1 MITLPKPPIVKEKTK
16 NKGVFVIENCYP
28 GYGVTI
34 ANALRRVILSSL
46 PGGAI
51 VAIKIK
57 GAMHEFST
65 LPYVNENIID
75 IILNIKNLRF
85 TVHEPGVYE
94 LSLKESGAKEVKAG
108 NIKVPAEV
116 EIVDNDLPLATLTD
130 DRASL
135 DMILYLGYGVG
146 YEMSNEHKGNND
158 ITGVGVIKIDSIFS
172 PVLAVNYVVENMRVG
187 DKTDYNRIILTI
199 ETNGVVPP
207 EKCLYKGLDIL
218 IDNFNSIKKE
228 TDSLSNKK
236 QGVKTKENK
245 KASSDKKVVSDKKEK
260 AFNNKIDENK
270 GVFVIEK
277 TKNKDN
283 KEQVRES
290 ISELKLSLRVENI
303 LKDNK
308 LGTIDKLSKSDEEK
322 LSKIDGI
329 GDKAIKDIRRKL
341 GKFGIILK

>member
-1 MITLPKPPIVKEKTK
+1 MITLPKQPIIKEKTK

-51 VAIKIK
+51 VAVKIK
-57 GAMHEFST
+57 GVMHEFST

-85 TVHEPGVYE
+85 TVYEPGVYE
-94 LSLKESGAKEVKAG
+94 LSLKESGVKEVKAG
-108 NIKVPAEV
+108 NIKVPTEV
-116 EIVDNDLPLATLTD
+116 EIVDKDLPVATLTD
-130 DRASL
+130 ARATL

-187 DKTDYNRIILTI
+187 DKTDYNRILLTI
-199 ETNGVVPP
+199 ETNGVIPP
-207 EKCLYKGLDIL
+207 EKCLYNGLDIL
-218 IDNFNSIKKE
+218 INNFNAIKKE
-228 TDSLSNKK
+228 PDNLSDKK
-236 QGVKTKENK
+236 QRIKRKENK
-245 KASSDKKVVSDKKEK
+245 KSFYGNNLPEKKIIKKEK
-260 AFNNKIDENK
+260 SVNNEI
-270 GVFVIEK
+270 
-277 TKNKDN
+277 NKDKDN
-283 KEQVRES
+283 NEHISQS

-308 LGTIDKLSKSDEEK
+308 LGTITKLSKINEEK
-322 LSKIDGI
+322 LYKIDGI
-329 GDKAIKDIRRKL
+329 GGKAIKDIRRKL
-341 GKFGIILK
+341 GKFGVILK

>member
-1 MITLPKPPIVKEKTK
+1 MITLPKQPIVKEKTK

-51 VAIKIK
+51 VAVKIK
-57 GAMHEFST
+57 GVMHEFST

-85 TVHEPGVYE
+85 TVYEPGVYE
-94 LSLKESGAKEVKAG
+94 LSLKESGVKEVKAG
-108 NIKVPAEV
+108 NIKVPTEV
-116 EIVDNDLPLATLTD
+116 EIVDKDLPVATLTD
-130 DRASL
+130 ARATL

-187 DKTDYNRIILTI
+187 DKTDYNRILLTI
-199 ETNGVVPP
+199 ETNGVIPP
-207 EKCLYKGLDIL
+207 EKCLYNGLDIL
-218 IDNFNSIKKE
+218 INNFNAIKKE
-228 TDSLSNKK
+228 PDNLSDKK
-236 QGVKTKENK
+236 QRIKRKENK
-245 KASSDKKVVSDKKEK
+245 KSFYGNNLPEKKIIKKEK
-260 AFNNKIDENK
+260 SVNNEI
-270 GVFVIEK
+270 
-277 TKNKDN
+277 NKDKDN
-283 KEQVRES
+283 NEHISQS

-308 LGTIDKLSKSDEEK
+308 LGTITKLSKINEEK
-322 LSKIDGI
+322 LYKIDGI
-329 GDKAIKDIRRKL
+329 GGKAIKDIRRKL
-341 GKFGIILK
+341 GKFGVILK

>member
-1 MITLPKPPIVKEKTK
+1 MITLPKQPIVKEKTK

-51 VAIKIK
+51 VAVKIK
-57 GAMHEFST
+57 GVMHEFST

-85 TVHEPGVYE
+85 TVYEPGVYE
-94 LSLKESGAKEVKAG
+94 LSLKESGVKEVKAG
-108 NIKVPAEV
+108 NIKVPTEV
-116 EIVDNDLPLATLTD
+116 EIVDKDLPVATLTD
-130 DRASL
+130 ARATL

-146 YEMSNEHKGNND
+146 YEMSNEHKGNNN

-187 DKTDYNRIILTI
+187 DKTDYNRILLTI
-199 ETNGVVPP
+199 ETNGVIPP
-207 EKCLYKGLDIL
+207 EKCLYNGLDIL
-218 IDNFNSIKKE
+218 INNFNAIKKE
-228 TDSLSNKK
+228 PDNLSDKK
-236 QGVKTKENK
+236 QRIKRKENK
-245 KASSDKKVVSDKKEK
+245 KSFYGNDLPEKKIIKNEK
-260 AFNNKIDENK
+260 SVNNEI
-270 GVFVIEK
+270 
-277 TKNKDN
+277 NKDKDN
-283 KEQVRES
+283 NEHISQS

-308 LGTIDKLSKSDEEK
+308 LGTITKLSKINEEK
-322 LSKIDGI
+322 LYKIDGI
-329 GDKAIKDIRRKL
+329 GGKAIKDIRRKL
-341 GKFGIILK
+341 GKFGVILK

>member
-1 MITLPKPPIVKEKTK
+1 MITLPKQPIIKEKTK

-46 PGGAI
+46 PGGAV
-51 VAIKIK
+51 VAVKIK
-57 GAMHEFST
+57 GVMHEFST

-85 TVHEPGVYE
+85 TVYEPGVHE
-94 LSLKESGAKEVKAG
+94 LSLKEARVKTGKAG
-108 NIKVPAEV
+108 NIKVPTEV
-116 EIVDNDLPLATLTD
+116 EIVDKDLPVATLTD
-130 DRASL
+130 ARATL

-187 DKTDYNRIILTI
+187 DKTDYNRILLTI
-199 ETNGVVPP
+199 ETNGVIPP
-207 EKCLYKGLDIL
+207 EKCLYSGLDIL
-218 IDNFNSIKKE
+218 INNFNAIKKE
-228 TDSLSNKK
+228 PDNL
-236 QGVKTKENK
+236 
-245 KASSDKKVVSDKKEK
+245 SDKKIIKKEK
-260 AFNNKIDENK
+260 SVNNEI
-270 GVFVIEK
+270 
-277 TKNKDN
+277 NKDKDN
-283 KEQVRES
+283 NEHISQS

-308 LGTIDKLSKSDEEK
+308 LGTITKLSKINEEK
-322 LSKIDGI
+322 LYKIDGI
-329 GDKAIKDIRRKL
+329 GGKAIKDIRRKL
-341 GKFGIILK
+341 GKFGVILK

>member
-1 MITLPKPPIVKEKTK
+1 MITLPKQPIVKEKTK

-46 PGGAI
+46 PGGAV
-51 VAIKIK
+51 VAVKIK
-57 GAMHEFST
+57 GVMHEFST

-85 TVHEPGVYE
+85 TVYEPGVYE
-94 LSLKESGAKEVKAG
+94 LSLKESGVKEVKAG
-108 NIKVPAEV
+108 NIKVPTEV
-116 EIVDNDLPLATLTD
+116 EIVDKDLPVATLTD
-130 DRASL
+130 ARATL

-187 DKTDYNRIILTI
+187 DKTDYNRILLTI
-199 ETNGVVPP
+199 ETNGVIPP
-207 EKCLYKGLDIL
+207 EKCLYNGLDIL
-218 IDNFNSIKKE
+218 INNFNAIKKE
-228 TDSLSNKK
+228 PDNLSDKK
-236 QGVKTKENK
+236 QRIKRKENK
-245 KASSDKKVVSDKKEK
+245 KSFYGNDLPEKKIIKNEK
-260 AFNNKIDENK
+260 SVNNEI
-270 GVFVIEK
+270 
-277 TKNKDN
+277 NKDKDN
-283 KEQVRES
+283 NEHISQS

-308 LGTIDKLSKSDEEK
+308 LGTITKLSKINEEK
-322 LSKIDGI
+322 LYKIDGI
-329 GDKAIKDIRRKL
+329 GGKAIKDIRRKL
-341 GKFGIILK
+341 GKFGVILK

>member
-1 MITLPKPPIVKEKTK
+1 MITLPKQPIIKEKTK

-46 PGGAI
+46 PGGAV
-51 VAIKIK
+51 VAVKIK
-57 GAMHEFST
+57 GVMHEFST

-85 TVHEPGVYE
+85 TVYEPGVYE
-94 LSLKESGAKEVKAG
+94 LSLKESGVKEVKAG
-108 NIKVPAEV
+108 NIKVPTEV
-116 EIVDNDLPLATLTD
+116 EIVDKDLPVATLTD
-130 DRASL
+130 ARATL

-187 DKTDYNRIILTI
+187 DKTDYNRILLTI
-199 ETNGVVPP
+199 ETNGVIPP
-207 EKCLYKGLDIL
+207 EKCLYNGLDIL
-218 IDNFNSIKKE
+218 INNFNAIKKE
-228 TDSLSNKK
+228 PDNLSDKK
-236 QGVKTKENK
+236 QRIKRKENK
-245 KASSDKKVVSDKKEK
+245 KSFYGNNLPEKKIIKKEK
-260 AFNNKIDENK
+260 SVNNEI
-270 GVFVIEK
+270 
-277 TKNKDN
+277 NKDKDN
-283 KEQVRES
+283 NEHISQS

-308 LGTIDKLSKSDEEK
+308 LGTITKLSKINEEK
-322 LSKIDGI
+322 LYKIDGI
-329 GDKAIKDIRRKL
+329 GGKAIKDIRRKL
-341 GKFGIILK
+341 GKFGVILK

>member
-1 MITLPKPPIVKEKTK
+1 MITLPKQPIVKEKTK

-51 VAIKIK
+51 VAVKIK
-57 GAMHEFST
+57 GVMHEFST

-85 TVHEPGVYE
+85 TVYEPGVYE
-94 LSLKESGAKEVKAG
+94 LSLKESGVKEVKAG
-108 NIKVPAEV
+108 NIKVPTEV
-116 EIVDNDLPLATLTD
+116 EIVDKDLPVATLTD
-130 DRASL
+130 ARATL

-146 YEMSNEHKGNND
+146 YEMSNEHKGNNN

-187 DKTDYNRIILTI
+187 DKTDYNRILLTI
-199 ETNGVVPP
+199 ETNGVIPP
-207 EKCLYKGLDIL
+207 EKCLYNGLDIL
-218 IDNFNSIKKE
+218 INNFNAIKKE
-228 TDSLSNKK
+228 PDNLSDKK
-236 QGVKTKENK
+236 QRIKRKENK
-245 KASSDKKVVSDKKEK
+245 KSFYGNDLPEKKIIKNEK
-260 AFNNKIDENK
+260 SVNNEI
-270 GVFVIEK
+270 
-277 TKNKDN
+277 NKDKDKN
-283 KEQVRES
+283 ENISQS

-308 LGTIDKLSKSDEEK
+308 LGTIAKLSKINEEK

-329 GDKAIKDIRRKL
+329 GGKAIKDIRRKL
-341 GKFGIILK
+341 GKFGVILK

>member
-1 MITLPKPPIVKEKTK
+1 MITLPKQPIVKEKTK

-51 VAIKIK
+51 VAVKIK
-57 GAMHEFST
+57 GVMHEFST

-85 TVHEPGVYE
+85 TVYEPGVYE

-108 NIKVPAEV
+108 NIKVPTEV
-116 EIVDNDLPLATLTD
+116 EIVDKDLPVATLTD
-130 DRASL
+130 ARATL

-146 YEMSNEHKGNND
+146 YEMSNEHKGNNN

-187 DKTDYNRIILTI
+187 DKTDYNRILLTI
-199 ETNGVVPP
+199 ETNGVIPP
-207 EKCLYKGLDIL
+207 EKCLYNGLDIL
-218 IDNFNSIKKE
+218 INNFNAIKKE
-228 TDSLSNKK
+228 PDNLSDKK
-236 QGVKTKENK
+236 QRIKRKENK
-245 KASSDKKVVSDKKEK
+245 KSFYGNDLPEKKIIKNEK
-260 AFNNKIDENK
+260 SVNNEI
-270 GVFVIEK
+270 
-277 TKNKDN
+277 NKDKDKN
-283 KEQVRES
+283 ENISQS

-308 LGTIDKLSKSDEEK
+308 LGTIAKLSKINEEK

-329 GDKAIKDIRRKL
+329 GGKAIKDIRRKL
-341 GKFGIILK
+341 GKFGVILK

>member
-1 MITLPKPPIVKEKTK
+1 MITLPKQPIVKEKTK

-46 PGGAI
+46 PGGAV
-51 VAIKIK
+51 VAVKIK
-57 GAMHEFST
+57 GVMHEFST

-85 TVHEPGVYE
+85 TVYEPGVYE
-94 LSLKESGAKEVKAG
+94 LSLKESGVKEVKAG
-108 NIKVPAEV
+108 NIKVPTEV
-116 EIVDNDLPLATLTD
+116 EIVDKDLPVATLTD
-130 DRASL
+130 ARATL

-187 DKTDYNRIILTI
+187 DKTDYNRILLTI
-199 ETNGVVPP
+199 ETNGVIPP
-207 EKCLYKGLDIL
+207 EKCLYNGLDIL
-218 IDNFNSIKKE
+218 INNFNAIKKE
-228 TDSLSNKK
+228 PDNLSDKK
-236 QGVKTKENK
+236 QRIKRKENK
-245 KASSDKKVVSDKKEK
+245 KSFYGNNLPEKKIIKKEK
-260 AFNNKIDENK
+260 SVNNEI
-270 GVFVIEK
+270 
-277 TKNKDN
+277 NKDKDN
-283 KEQVRES
+283 NEHISQS

-308 LGTIDKLSKSDEEK
+308 LGTITKLSKINEEK
-322 LSKIDGI
+322 LYKIDGI
-329 GDKAIKDIRRKL
+329 GGKAIKDIRRKL
-341 GKFGIILK
+341 GKFGVILK

>member
-1 MITLPKPPIVKEKTK
+1 MITLPKQPIVKEKTK

-51 VAIKIK
+51 VAVKIK
-57 GAMHEFST
+57 GVMHEFST

-85 TVHEPGVYE
+85 TVYEPGVYE
-94 LSLKESGAKEVKAG
+94 LSLKESGVKEVKAG
-108 NIKVPAEV
+108 NIKVPTEV
-116 EIVDNDLPLATLTD
+116 EIVDKDLPVATLTD
-130 DRASL
+130 ARATL

-146 YEMSNEHKGNND
+146 YEMSNEHKGNNN

-187 DKTDYNRIILTI
+187 DKTDYNRILLTI
-199 ETNGVVPP
+199 ETNGVIPP
-207 EKCLYKGLDIL
+207 EKCLYNGLDIL
-218 IDNFNSIKKE
+218 INNFNAIKKE
-228 TDSLSNKK
+228 PDNLSDKK
-236 QGVKTKENK
+236 QRIKRKENK
-245 KASSDKKVVSDKKEK
+245 KSFYGNDLPEKKIIKKEK
-260 AFNNKIDENK
+260 SVNNEI
-270 GVFVIEK
+270 
-277 TKNKDN
+277 NKDKDN
-283 KEQVRES
+283 NEHISQS

-308 LGTIDKLSKSDEEK
+308 LGTITKLSKINEEK
-322 LSKIDGI
+322 LYKIDGI
-329 GDKAIKDIRRKL
+329 GGKAIKDIRRKL
-341 GKFGIILK
+341 GKFGVILK

>member
-1 MITLPKPPIVKEKTK
+1 MITLPKQPIVKEKTK

-46 PGGAI
+46 PGGAV
-51 VAIKIK
+51 VAVKIK
-57 GAMHEFST
+57 GVMHEFST

-85 TVHEPGVYE
+85 TVYEPGVYE

-108 NIKVPAEV
+108 NIKVPTEV
-116 EIVDNDLPLATLTD
+116 EIVDKDLPVATLTD
-130 DRASL
+130 ARATL

-187 DKTDYNRIILTI
+187 DKTDYNRILLTI
-199 ETNGVVPP
+199 ETNGVIPP
-207 EKCLYKGLDIL
+207 EKCLYNGLDIL
-218 IDNFNSIKKE
+218 INNFNAIKKE
-228 TDSLSNKK
+228 PDNLSDKK
-236 QGVKTKENK
+236 QRIKRKENK
-245 KASSDKKVVSDKKEK
+245 KSFYGNDLPEKKIIKNEK
-260 AFNNKIDENK
+260 SVNNEI
-270 GVFVIEK
+270 
-277 TKNKDN
+277 NKDKDKN
-283 KEQVRES
+283 ENISQS

-308 LGTIDKLSKSDEEK
+308 LGTIAKLSKINEEK

-329 GDKAIKDIRRKL
+329 GCKAIKDIRRKL
-341 GKFGIILK
+341 GKFGVILK